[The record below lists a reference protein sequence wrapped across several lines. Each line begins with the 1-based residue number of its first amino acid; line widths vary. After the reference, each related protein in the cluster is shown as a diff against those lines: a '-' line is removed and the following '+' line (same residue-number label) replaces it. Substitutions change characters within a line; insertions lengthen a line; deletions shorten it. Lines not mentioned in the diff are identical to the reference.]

1 MNTELD
7 ASRRRRAF
15 LLTGAAFLWSVFL
28 VITALVLPVYGS
40 TESSAGPGAVGSMPG
55 TSSTLVGV
63 NGTEVLVV
71 VGLPA
76 LLTVFVWLALRDRF
90 THGRRASGYI
100 AWTLVGLLAAGCLV
114 AVLSIGLFVLPVA
127 LLLASAASLTP
138 SGTRP
143 DDA

>member
-7 ASRRRRAF
+7 ASRGRRAF

-28 VITALVLPVYGS
+28 VIAALVLPVYGG
-40 TESSAGPGAVGSMPG
+40 TESTTASGGVGSMPAP
-55 TSSTLVGV
+55 SSTLVGV
-63 NGTEVLVV
+63 NGTGVLLV

-100 AWTLVGLLAAGCLV
+100 AWTLIGLLAAGCLV
-114 AVLSIGLFVLPVA
+114 AVLSIGVFVLPVT

-138 SGTRP
+138 SGGP
-143 DDA
+143 A